1 MNNPILECMKRL
13 KNITFYSVI
22 IIAFA
27 FIFYW
32 ITQQGEA
39 LEVGKHTVIHKV
51 SNGPW
56 IDFLNSTSHNFGHP
70 LAILLIQIIVI
81 LVVSRIFAW
90 IFKKIGQPTVI
101 GEIVAGI
108 ILGPSLLGYF
118 YPDFFHALFPPNSLD
133 NLNVLSQIGLIL
145 FMFIVGMELDISVLK
160 NRAKEAIVISQFSI
174 IFPFA
179 LGMILAFFLFQS
191 FSPPGTQFLPYALF
205 IGIAMSITAFPVL
218 ARIVRERGMHN
229 SRIGAIVITC
239 AAVNDIS
246 GWCLLAGVIAIT
258 KAGSFVSSIY
268 VILMSIVYVF
278 IMLKVV
284 RPFLKRI
291 GELHS
296 SRENL
301 TKSIVAIFFTTL
313 IISSFAT
320 EVIGIHALFGAFLA
334 GTIMPDNAK
343 FRNIFVEKV
352 EDVSLVLLLPLF
364 FVFTGL
370 RTQIGL
376 LNEAYIW
383 EATGLIILIA
393 IVGKF
398 VGSAF
403 ASRYVSLSWKDS
415 LTVGALMNTRGLM
428 ELIVLNIGYEL
439 GVLTPEIFA
448 MMVIMALVTTFMTG
462 PALSFIN
469 KIFKVDYTV
478 THPIIIPPD
487 KFEVLIS
494 FGNPERG
501 RSLLKFVYALTK
513 KSATATSITALHFSP
528 TNDVSNYNIEEYER
542 DSFLPIMEEAS
553 ALNQKIVTLFK
564 ISNDIT
570 SDIINTANA
579 GKFDLLLVGPGQS
592 IYEGSLLG
600 KIFGFTTKI
609 FNPDRLINTFTGK
622 EKLFQ
627 SSPFDDKINLILS
640 RCTTPVGILIDRKLS
655 MLQNVVVTIHSTED
669 VFLLSYAQKLITNS
683 NSSISLLIMTPSF
696 MFNAEFTESINSFKR
711 EYPNNYN
718 LITEQD
724 IDSKYISQTDLIIIS
739 MNSWIKLTKLRK
751 TWAKNIPSIFIAK
764 K

>member
-1 MNNPILECMKRL
+1 MKRF
-13 KNITFYSVI
+13 KNITFYSIVL
-22 IIAFA
+22 IAFA
-27 FIFYW
+27 FILYW

-39 LEVGKHTVIHKV
+39 LEVGKHTVIHRE

-56 IDFLNSTSHNFGHP
+56 LDFLSSTSHNFGHP
-70 LAILLIQIIVI
+70 FAILLVQIIVI
-81 LVVSRIFAW
+81 LIISRIFAW

-108 ILGPSLLGYF
+108 MLGPSLLGYF
-118 YPDFFHALFPPNSLD
+118 YPELSHWLFPIKSLD
-133 NLNVLSQIGLIL
+133 NLNVLSQFGLIL
-145 FMFIVGMELDISVLK
+145 FMFIVGMELDLKVLK

-239 AAVNDIS
+239 AAVNDIT
-246 GWCLLAGVIAIT
+246 GWCLLAAVIAIT
-258 KAGSFVSSIY
+258 KAGSFTSSIY
-268 VILMSIVYVF
+268 VILMSIAYVF
-278 IMLKVV
+278 IMIKVV

-301 TKSIVAIFFTTL
+301 TKSIVAIFFLTL

-320 EVIGIHALFGAFLA
+320 EVIGIHALFGAFMA
-334 GTIMPDNAK
+334 GIIMPDNAK

-383 EATGLIILIA
+383 EATGLIILVA

-398 VGSAF
+398 IGSTF
-403 ASRYVSLSWKDS
+403 ASRYVRLSWKDS
-415 LTVGALMNTRGLM
+415 LTIGSLMNTRGLM

-462 PALSFIN
+462 PSLSIIN
-469 KIFKVDYTV
+469 KIFKIDYLAIQ
-478 THPIIIPPD
+478 PEIIPPD

-501 RSLLKFVYALTK
+501 RSLLKFANALTQ
-513 KSATATSITALHFSP
+513 KSTLASNITALHFSP
-528 TNDVSNYNIEEYER
+528 TNDVSNYNIEEYEHE
-542 DSFLPIMEEAS
+542 SFTPIIEEA
-553 ALNQKIVTLFK
+553 ALLNQKIVTLFK
-564 ISNDIT
+564 ISTDII

-579 GKFDLLLVGPGQS
+579 GKFDLLLLGPGQS

-609 FNPDRLINTFTGK
+609 INPDRLISTFTGK

-627 SSPFDDKINLILS
+627 SSPFDDKIQLILT
-640 RCTTPVGILIDRKLS
+640 RCTTPVGILIERKLS
-655 MLQNVVVTIHSTED
+655 DFKNAIVILHSTED
-669 VFLLSYAQKLITNS
+669 SFLLSYAQKLI
-683 NSSISLLIMTPSF
+683 
-696 MFNAEFTESINSFKR
+696 INSDSTVLLMPTAPTLLTNNGLNEIYTTYKNV
-711 EYPNNYN
+711 YPDNYTI
-718 LITEQD
+718 ITEQEAN
-724 IDSKYISQTDLIIIS
+724 SKYFKQTDLIIIS
-739 MNSWIKLTKLRK
+739 MNSWMKLSMIKK
-751 TWAKNIPSIFIAK
+751 TWLKNIPSIFVVK